1 MAIED
6 IGAEGLRAMLREPS
20 SDLEIIDVR
29 EPREYEAVHIRGS
42 KLIPLNELSARLK
55 EINFKKD
62 VVFVCRSGRRSQLVA
77 GMVAAMGQD
86 VKNLRFGVYECF
98 KDGRGEFLEG
108 SEGEAERYFS

>member
-6 IGAEGLRAMLREPS
+6 IRAEQLRTLIRENS
-20 SDLEIIDVR
+20 EDLEIIDVR
-29 EPREYEAVHIRGS
+29 EPQEYEAVHIRGS
-42 KLIPLNELSARLK
+42 KLIPLNELSARFQ
-55 EINFKKD
+55 EIDFEKN

-77 GMVAAMGQD
+77 NMVAATGQD

-108 SEGEAERYFS
+108 SEGGPERYFS